1 MIEPPHHLPRD
12 LQALRYLDALQA
24 GDLEAVAALWEEA
37 SPDPVLEAR
46 LAELD
51 DALFAEEVEANQI
64 RAAERSE
71 ARPPRYRRRWLIGV
85 GIATLAA
92 ACLLA
97 VLGWPGRK
105 APRPTGPERQP
116 NTAIRPVKP
125 QEPKHGDAVV
135 AVRKVRRVLDG
146 DESPAYTW
154 PLANTLT
161 VASRSD
167 WLD

>member
-12 LQALRYLDALQA
+12 LRALRYLDALQA
-24 GDLEAVAALWEEA
+24 GDLEAVAAFWEEA
-37 SPDPVLEAR
+37 GRDPVLEAM

-64 RAAERSE
+64 RAAELPG
-71 ARPPRYRRRWLIGV
+71 ARPPSYRRRWLSGA
-85 GIATLAA
+85 GIAALAA

-105 APRPTGPERQP
+105 APLPTDPERPT
-116 NTAIRPVKP
+116 NTAMRPVKP
-125 QEPKHGDAVV
+125 QEPKHGDAVA